1 MTTRIMSRAKACP
14 GARETWF
21 RPKAGLGNLR
31 IISSSDLPRM
41 EIRGSQYGCRDTSRS
56 VRFGPAAGVLYCSAD
71 EDCGKADFRTTKACR
86 RPVRPG
92 PRTCPGH
99 PPGRKVNLSCP
110 ESNSICLNLNSIC
123 HDSNSIRH
131 DLNSSC
137 HDSNS
142 ICCNSNSSCLNSN
155 SIRLDL
161 NSICDDGNSIRHDFN
176 SIRDDSNSICH
187 DSNSL
192 GHEVNRLCLN
202 SNRLCH
208 DSD

>member
-41 EIRGSQYGCRDTSRS
+41 EIRGSQYWCRDTSRS

-86 RPVRPG
+86 RPARPG
-92 PRTCPGH
+92 SRTCPGH
-99 PPGRKVNLSCP
+99 PPGRTGNLSCP
-110 ESNSICLNLNSIC
+110 ELNSICLNLNSI
-123 HDSNSIRH
+123 
-131 DLNSSC
+131 C

-192 GHEVNRLCLN
+192 GH
-202 SNRLCH
+202 